1 MASLI
6 TGVGGFAG
14 QHLAAWLLE
23 RGETVC
29 GVARDDVDWHLPRI
43 PGADRFELVT
53 ADLTQAVEI
62 SETVQAA
69 APDRIY
75 HLAAQ
80 SSVSESF
87 ADPLGVFSNNVS
99 ATVNL
104 LEAVRSLAANARVL
118 VVSSAEVYGRTGG
131 EAPIDER
138 VELRPEN
145 PYAVSKAALDLFA
158 YEYQVAQG
166 VDVVRVRPFTH
177 IGPGQSDRFVAAS
190 FARQIAEIE
199 SGSRPPVIQVGNLE
213 ARRDFTDVR
222 DMVRAYEL
230 ALLKGESGAVYNI
243 GRGAAVSI
251 GNLLE
256 QMLSRSSVPISV
268 AEDPGRL
275 RQVDVPLQICDA
287 QRFRARTHWEA
298 RIPLGQTL
306 GDILDDWRSRV
317 TAA

>member
-1 MASLI
+1 VRSLI

-23 RGETVC
+23 RGESVS
-29 GVARDDVDWHLPRI
+29 GVARDDVDWHLPRL

-53 ADLTQAVEI
+53 GDLADAAEI
-62 SETVQAA
+62 SEIMKAA
-69 APDRIY
+69 APDRVY

-104 LEAVRSLAANARVL
+104 LEAARSLAASVRVL
-118 VVSSAEVYGRTGG
+118 VVSSAEVYGRAGG
-131 EAPIDER
+131 EVAIDEH

-158 YEYQVAQG
+158 YQYQVAQG

-190 FARQIAEIE
+190 FAHQIAEIE
-199 SGSRPPVIQVGNLE
+199 RGSRPPVIEVGNLQ

-256 QMLSRSSVPISV
+256 QMLDRSSVPIKV
-268 AEDPGRL
+268 AVDPARL

-306 GDILDDWRSRV
+306 DDILEDWRSRV
-317 TAA
+317 TAV